1 MGEKPFGSIT
11 MKIIPL
17 KEKHKLSEEDI
28 NNLSRWMID
37 GKSLEEMAFYFKGRL
52 TVAQIFIAADIL
64 ATEMYAMKLADLC
77 PQLIEERRQ
86 LNESKRGQWQ
96 ETKTENRVLD
106 LLRQCVEDLTLYEYE
121 LMVRP

>member
-1 MGEKPFGSIT
+1 

-86 LNESKRGQWQ
+86 LNESKRGQWR